1 MPTSVQWDVMV
12 IDNNST
18 DQTREVVEGF
28 CQRFPARFCYACE
41 AKQGKSHA
49 LNAGIRRAGGDVLA
63 FMDDD
68 VEVDPHW
75 LSNLT
80 APLMSGEWAGSGGR
94 ILPEQGFV
102 PLGWMDVSS
111 RYGLAPLA
119 MFDLGGEPGELKEP
133 PFGTNMAFRKG
144 MFSKHGEF
152 RIDLGPQ
159 PGSEIRSE
167 DTEFGSRLLAA
178 GECLWYE
185 PSAVVYHQVPQNRAK
200 RKYFQ
205 TWWFGKGRAD
215 VREIGTSTEARW
227 YIVGIPLYLFRR
239 LAIWTLRFTISTR
252 EPERFS
258 SKLKVYWLAGSIR
271 ECYKQTHST

>member
-1 MPTSVQWDVMV
+1 
-12 IDNNST
+12 
-18 DQTREVVEGF
+18 
-28 CQRFPARFCYACE
+28 
-41 AKQGKSHA
+41 
-49 LNAGIRRAGGDVLA
+49 
-63 FMDDD
+63 MDDD

-75 LSNLT
+75 LYSVT
-80 APLMSGEWAGSGGR
+80 APLMCGEWAGVGGR
-94 ILPEQGFV
+94 ILPERGFV
-102 PLGWMDVSS
+102 PQRWMDVSS

-119 MFDLGGEPGELKEP
+119 MFDLGGEPGELKES
-133 PFGTNMAFRKG
+133 PFGTNMAFRKE

-178 GECLWYE
+178 GERLWYE
-185 PSAVVYHQVPQNRAK
+185 PSAIVYHAVPQNRAG

-215 VREIGTSTEARW
+215 VREIGISTEAKW
-227 YIVGIPLYLFRR
+227 YIAGIPLYLFRR
-239 LAIWTLRFTISTR
+239 LAMGTLRFTISIR

-258 SKLKVYWLAGSIR
+258 SKLKIYWLAGNVR
-271 ECYKQTHST
+271 ECYKKAHST